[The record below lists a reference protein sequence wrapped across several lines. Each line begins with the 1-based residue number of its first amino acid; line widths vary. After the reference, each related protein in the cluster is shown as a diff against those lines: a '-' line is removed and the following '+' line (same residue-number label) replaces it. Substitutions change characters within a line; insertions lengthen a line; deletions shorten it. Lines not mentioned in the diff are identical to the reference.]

1 MAENPLRQLRQAGQ
15 SVWFDYIR
23 RWEMVSGHLKHL
35 IDEDGIS
42 GVTSNPSIFEK
53 AIAGSKDY
61 DEVVQ
66 KLASGG
72 REATQIFET
81 LAVEDIQMAADLF
94 LATYQAT
101 DARDG
106 YVSIEVSPTLAHDT
120 TRTIQ
125 EARRLYREVSRPNV
139 LVKVPGTPEGLP
151 AIQQLLGEGININ
164 ITLLFAI
171 ERYEQVANAYIA
183 ALERLAGEGKP
194 LERVASVASFF
205 VSRIDTLV
213 DQQLEARL
221 CEAKTDAERERISG
235 LFGKAAIANA
245 KLAYQRFKEI
255 FAGPRFQALAQK
267 GAREQ
272 RMLWAS
278 TSTKNPKYHDVLY
291 AEELIGPDTVD
302 TMPASTLDAF
312 RDHGKVRA
320 TIEEGLAESRQVM
333 AQLAQVGIDMAAV
346 TRKLEEQGVEA
357 FAKDYQKLL
366 NSIAEKRAQVLASP
380 RTDTSFHHPLAPSS
394 KRREIDDMAPLLSKE
409 GAGVVGTPSSAG
421 TEAGGLRAAVAATLD
436 RLEEQRFPQRLW
448 ERDPSLWKN
457 DPAHQDVI
465 RNALGW
471 LRVSHAML
479 GHLEALASFVR
490 AVKSA
495 GYTHAVVLG
504 MGGSSLCPDVCRAT
518 FGTAPG
524 FLQLHVLDS
533 TVPASVAQIEN
544 SVDLAHTL
552 FLISSKSGG
561 TVEPNSFFKYF
572 YERVRTLKGGRAGEN
587 FVAITDPG
595 TALEKLA
602 SEKKFRGVFPGV
614 PDIGGRYSA
623 LSNFGMVPAA
633 LAGVDVQTLLE
644 RAERMAHASG
654 ACVPV
659 KENPGMVLGATL
671 AEAARRGRDKITF
684 VISRG
689 IETFADWVEQLI
701 AESTGKEGKGL
712 VPVVGEAL
720 GEPGVYGKDR
730 IFVQLKLET
739 EADGSDEQALD
750 ALEGVGHPVVRISLQ
765 DKLDLGQEFFRWEV
779 ATATA
784 GALLGIDP
792 FDQPNVQESKDNTNR
807 LLQQFLSQGKF
818 GEEGPAIEGDG
829 IQLYCSPEIRASLE
843 GAPATPPGK
852 SPLLKGYLAAFLSQ
866 ARPGDYVALM
876 AYLEPSAEHAAA
888 LKSVRLWLRDFLRL
902 ATTLGYGPRFLHS
915 TGQLHKGGA
924 NNGLFI
930 QITADDAQDLPI
942 PGEPYSFSILKQ
954 AQALGDLRSLESKQ
968 RRVVRLHLG
977 KDVRAQ
983 LARLEKLVACD

>member
-1 MAENPLRQLRQAGQ
+1 MAENPLRQLNRAGQ

-35 IDEDGIS
+35 IDEDGLS

-53 AIAGSKDY
+53 AIAGSTDY
-61 DEVVQ
+61 DEAIR
-66 KLASGG
+66 KLASEG
-72 REATQIFET
+72 REAAQIFET

-94 LATYQAT
+94 LPTYNAT

-120 TRTIQ
+120 AGTIG
-125 EARRLYREVSRPNV
+125 EARRLFGAVNRPNV
-139 LVKVPGTPEGLP
+139 LVKVPGTVEGLP

-164 ITLLFAI
+164 ITLLFAL
-171 ERYEQVANAYIA
+171 ERYEQVAGAYIA
-183 ALERLAGEGKP
+183 ALEKLAHEDKP
-194 LERVASVASFF
+194 LKRVASVASFF

-213 DQQLEARL
+213 DQQLDARL
-221 CEAKTDAERERISG
+221 RAAKTDAERGRISA

-245 KLAYQRFKEI
+245 KLAYRRFKEI
-255 FAGPRFQALAQK
+255 VAGTRFQRLAQK
-267 GAREQ
+267 GARVQ

-278 TSTKNPKYHDVLY
+278 TSTKNPKYRDVLY
-291 AEELIGPDTVD
+291 AEELIGPDTID

-320 TIEEGLAESRQVM
+320 TIEVGVAASRQVM
-333 AQLAQVGIDMAAV
+333 AQLAEVGIDFAAV
-346 TRKLEEQGVEA
+346 TRTLEEQGVEA

-366 NSIAEKRAQVLASP
+366 DSIAEKRAQVRAS
-380 RTDTSFHHPLAPSS
+380 APKAS
-394 KRREIDDMAPLLSKE
+394 
-409 GAGVVGTPSSAG
+409 VVP
-421 TEAGGLRAAVAATLD
+421 EAGSLPEAVDATLD
-436 RLEEQRFPQRLW
+436 RLKEQKFPQRLW
-448 ERDPSLWKN
+448 DHDPSLWKN
-457 DPAHQDVI
+457 DPAHQAVI

-471 LRVSHAML
+471 LRISDVML
-479 GHLEALASFVR
+479 GHLEGVSRFVEE
-490 AVKSA
+490 VKSV
-495 GYTHAVVLG
+495 GFNHAVVLG

-533 TVPASVAQIEN
+533 TVPGSVAQIEK

-552 FLISSKSGG
+552 FLVSSKSGG

-572 YERVRTLKGGRAGEN
+572 YERVRALKSERTSEN

-595 TALEKLA
+595 TSLEKLA
-602 SEKKFRGVFPGV
+602 TEKKFRHVFPGV

-623 LSNFGMVPAA
+623 LSNFGIVPAA

-644 RAERMAHASG
+644 RGDRMVHACA
-654 ACVPV
+654 ACVPA
-659 KENPGMVLGATL
+659 KGNPGMILGATL
-671 AEAARRGRDKITF
+671 AEAAGRGRNKITF
-684 VISRG
+684 LSSRG

-712 VPVVGEAL
+712 LPVVGEAI

-730 IFVQLKLET
+730 LFVHLKLES
-739 EADGSDEQALD
+739 EADGSVEQALSV
-750 ALEGVGHPVVRISLQ
+750 LEAAGHPVIRISLH

-779 ATATA
+779 ATATV
-784 GALLGIDP
+784 GALLDIDP

-807 LLQQFLSQGKF
+807 LLQQFRSQGKF
-818 GEEGPAIEGDG
+818 DEEAPALKADG
-829 IQLYCSPEIRASLE
+829 IQLYCNPQIRASLE
-843 GAPATPPGK
+843 GVQAAQGRESD
-852 SPLLKGYLAAFLSQ
+852 SPEGFLAAFLNHH
-866 ARPGDYVALM
+866 REGDYVALL
-876 AYLEPSAEHAAA
+876 AYLEPTVESGA
-888 LKSVRLWLRDFLRL
+888 LLESIRTCLRDATRL
-902 ATTLGYGPRFLHS
+902 ATTLGYGPRYLHS

-968 RRVVRLHLG
+968 RRVIRLHLG
-977 KDVRAQ
+977 KDVPAQ
-983 LARLEKLVACD
+983 LARLEKLVESAVKLIGGAQTG

>member
-1 MAENPLRQLRQAGQ
+1 MAENPLRQLKQAGQ
-15 SVWFDYIR
+15 SVWFDYIQ

-35 IDEDGIS
+35 IDEDGLS

-61 DEVVQ
+61 DEVIQ
-66 KLASGG
+66 KLACEG
-72 REATQIFET
+72 REAAQIFET

-94 LATYQAT
+94 LPTYQAT

-120 TRTIQ
+120 TKTVQ
-125 EARRLYREVSRPNV
+125 EARRLFREVNRPNV
-139 LVKVPGTPEGLP
+139 LVKVPGTVEGLP

-171 ERYEQVANAYIA
+171 KRYEQVANAYTA
-183 ALERLAGEGKP
+183 ALEKLAGEGKE
-194 LERVASVASFF
+194 LKRVASVASFF

-213 DQQLEARL
+213 DQQLDARL
-221 CEAKTDAERERISG
+221 RQAKTDAERERISA
-235 LFGKAAIANA
+235 LLGKAAIANA

-255 FAGPRFQALAQK
+255 FAGSCFQTLAQK
-267 GAREQ
+267 GARVQ

-278 TSTKNPKYHDVLY
+278 TSTKNPKYRDILY

-320 TIEEGLAESRQVM
+320 TIEEGLAESRQVV
-333 AQLAQVGIDMAAV
+333 AQLAEVGIDMAAV
-346 TRKLEEQGVEA
+346 TRQLEEQGVEA

-366 NSIAEKRAQVLASP
+366 DSIAQKRAQVLASP
-380 RTDTSFHHPLAPSS
+380 PKA
-394 KRREIDDMAPLLSKE
+394 
-409 GAGVVGTPSSAG
+409 SAVP
-421 TEAGGLRAAVAATLD
+421 EAGGLPADVHATLE
-436 RLEEQRFPQRLW
+436 RLQQQRFPQRLW
-448 ERDPSLWKN
+448 QCDPSLWKN
-457 DPAHQDVI
+457 DPAHQGVI

-471 LRVSHAML
+471 LRVSRAML
-479 GHLEALASFVR
+479 GDLETLSSFVQG
-490 AVKSA
+490 VKAA
-495 GYTHAVVLG
+495 GFTDAVVLG

-533 TVPASVAQIEN
+533 TVPASVAQLEKSID
-544 SVDLAHTL
+544 VAKTL
-552 FLISSKSGG
+552 FLVASKSGD
-561 TVEPNSFFKYF
+561 TTETLAFYHYF
-572 YERVRTLKGGRAGEN
+572 YDRVQELKGDRACES
-587 FVAITDPG
+587 FVVVTDSG
-595 TALEKLA
+595 KMLEKLA
-602 SEKKFRGVFPGV
+602 CKDNVRRIFLGE

-644 RAERMAHASG
+644 RAERMVHACG
-654 ACVPV
+654 ACVPA
-659 KENPGMVLGATL
+659 KENPGIVLGATL
-671 AEAARRGRDKITF
+671 AEAAHRGRDKITF
-684 VISRG
+684 AISRG

-712 VPVVGEAL
+712 LPVAGEPL

-730 IFVQLKLET
+730 IFVHVKLE
-739 EADGSDEQALD
+739 SDAEGNFESALK
-750 ALEGVGHPVVRISLQ
+750 ALETAGHPVIRISLH

-792 FDQPNVQESKDNTNR
+792 FDQPNVRESKENTEQ
-807 LLQQFLSQGKF
+807 LLEEFHAQGKF
-818 GEEGPAIEGDG
+818 SEPEPLLESDG
-829 IQLYCSPEIRASLE
+829 LKFYADAATRARLASL
-843 GAPATPPGK
+843 GAAGK
-852 SPLLKGYLAAFLSQ
+852 SPEAVLAAFLNQ
-866 ARPGDYVALM
+866 AQPGDYVALM
-876 AYLEPSAEHAAA
+876 AYLEPSPGHTAG
-888 LKSVRLWLRDFLRL
+888 LQSLRGRLRDSLCL

-930 QITADDAQDLPI
+930 QVTAEDAQDLPI
-942 PGEPYSFSILKQ
+942 PGEPYSFSVLKQ
-954 AQALGDLRSLESKQ
+954 AQALGDLQSLRSHG
-968 RRVVRLHLG
+968 RRVMRVHFER
-977 KDVRAQ
+977 DVDAG
-983 LARLEKLVACD
+983 LEMLLNGVHAMLRKVGSDRTLRKP

>member
-1 MAENPLRQLRQAGQ
+1 MAENPLRQLNGAGQ

-23 RWEMVSGHLKHL
+23 RWEMVSGHLKRL
-35 IDEDGIS
+35 IAEDGLS

-61 DEVVQ
+61 DEVIR
-66 KLASGG
+66 KLASEG
-72 REATQIFET
+72 REAEQIFET

-94 LATYQAT
+94 LPTYNAT

-120 TRTIQ
+120 AGTIG
-125 EARRLYREVSRPNV
+125 EARRLYGAVNRPNV
-139 LVKVPGTPEGLP
+139 LVKVPGTVEGLP
-151 AIQQLLGEGININ
+151 AIQQLLGEGVNIN
-164 ITLLFAI
+164 ITLLFAL
-171 ERYEQVANAYIA
+171 ERYEQVAEAYIA
-183 ALERLAGEGKP
+183 ALEKLAREGKP
-194 LERVASVASFF
+194 LKRVASVASFF

-213 DQQLEARL
+213 DQQLDAKLR
-221 CEAKTDAERERISG
+221 EAKTEAERERISA

-255 FAGPRFQALAQK
+255 FAGPRFQPLAQK
-267 GAREQ
+267 GARVQ

-278 TSTKNPKYHDVLY
+278 TSTKNPKYRDILY

-333 AQLAQVGIDMAAV
+333 AQLAEVGIDLAAV

-366 NSIAEKRAQVLASP
+366 NSIAEKRAQVLAS
-380 RTDTSFHHPLAPSS
+380 APKAS
-394 KRREIDDMAPLLSKE
+394 
-409 GAGVVGTPSSAG
+409 VVP
-421 TEAGGLRAAVAATLD
+421 EAGSLQEAVDATLD
-436 RLEEQRFPQRLW
+436 RLEEQKFPQRLW
-448 ERDPSLWKN
+448 DRNPSLWKN
-457 DPAHQDVI
+457 DPAHQGVI

-479 GHLEALASFVR
+479 GHLEGVSRFVEE
-490 AVKSA
+490 VKSV
-495 GYTHAVVLG
+495 GFTHAVVLG

-533 TVPASVAQIEN
+533 TVPGSVAQIEK

-552 FLISSKSGG
+552 FLVSSKSGG

-572 YERVRTLKGGRAGEN
+572 CERVRALKGERAGEN

-595 TALEKLA
+595 TSLEKLA
-602 SEKKFRGVFPGV
+602 DERKFRRVFPGV

-623 LSNFGMVPAA
+623 LSNFGIVPAA

-644 RAERMAHASG
+644 RAERMVHACG
-654 ACVPV
+654 ACVPA
-659 KENPGMVLGATL
+659 KENPGMVLGTTL
-671 AEAARRGRDKITF
+671 AEAARCGRDKITF
-684 VISRG
+684 LISRG

-712 VPVVGEAL
+712 LPVVGETL

-730 IFVQLKLET
+730 IFVHLKLES
-739 EADGSDEQALD
+739 EADGSVAQALS
-750 ALEGVGHPVVRISLQ
+750 ALEAAGHPVIRISLH

-784 GALLGIDP
+784 GALLDIDP

-807 LLQQFLSQGKF
+807 LLQQFRSQGKF
-818 GEEGPAIEGDG
+818 GEEAPLLEADG
-829 IQLYCSPEIRASLE
+829 IELYCNSQPRVSLE
-843 GAPATPPGK
+843 GAQAAQGRESD
-852 SPLLKGYLAAFLSQ
+852 SPEGFLAAFLNHH
-866 ARPGDYVALM
+866 REGDYVALL
-876 AYLEPSAEHAAA
+876 AYLEPTAESGAP
-888 LKSVRLWLRDFLRL
+888 LESIRTRVRDATHL
-902 ATTLGYGPRFLHS
+902 ATTLGYGPRYLHS
-915 TGQLHKGGA
+915 TGQFHKGGA

-930 QITADDAQDLPI
+930 QFTANDAQDLPI

-968 RRVVRLHLG
+968 RRVIRLHLG
-977 KDVRAQ
+977 KDVPAQ
-983 LARLEKLVACD
+983 WARLEKLVESAVKLIDRASI

>member
-1 MAENPLRQLRQAGQ
+1 MAENPLRQLNRAGQ

-35 IDEDGIS
+35 IDEDGLS

-61 DEVVQ
+61 DEVIQ
-66 KLASGG
+66 KLAYER
-72 REATQIFET
+72 REAAQIFET

-94 LATYQAT
+94 LPTYQAT

-120 TRTIQ
+120 AGTIQ
-125 EARRLYREVSRPNV
+125 EARRLYRAVNRPNV
-139 LVKVPGTPEGLP
+139 LVKVPGTAEGLP

-171 ERYEQVANAYIA
+171 DRYAQVANAYIA
-183 ALERLAGEGKP
+183 ALEKLAGEGNP
-194 LERVASVASFF
+194 LKRVASVASFF

-213 DQQLEARL
+213 DQQLDALLR
-221 CEAKTDAERERISG
+221 EAKTDAERQRISG
-235 LFGKAAIANA
+235 LFGKAAVANA

-255 FAGPRFQALAQK
+255 FAGPRFQMLVQK
-267 GAREQ
+267 GARVQ

-278 TSTKNPKYHDVLY
+278 TSTKNPKYRDILY

-312 RDHGKVRA
+312 RDHGRVRA
-320 TIEEGLAESRQVM
+320 TIEEGLTESRQVM
-333 AQLAQVGIDMAAV
+333 AQLAEVGIDFAAI
-346 TRKLEEQGVEA
+346 TRTLEEQGVEA

-366 NSIAEKRAQVLASP
+366 HSIAEKRAKVVV
-380 RTDTSFHHPLAPSS
+380 SFPKTIAVP
-394 KRREIDDMAPLLSKE
+394 
-409 GAGVVGTPSSAG
+409 
-421 TEAGGLRAAVAATLD
+421 EACGLPAAVDATLE
-436 RLEEQRFPQRLW
+436 RLQEQRFPQRLW
-448 ERDPSLWKN
+448 DRDPSLWKN
-457 DPAHQDVI
+457 DPAHQEI
-465 RNALGW
+465 IHNALGW

-479 GHLEALASFVR
+479 GHLEALASFVQG
-490 AVKSA
+490 VKSA

-533 TVPASVAQIEN
+533 TVPASVAKVEK
-544 SVDLAHTL
+544 SLELAHTL
-552 FLISSKSGG
+552 FLVSSKSGG
-561 TVEPNSFFKYF
+561 TLEPNSFFKYF
-572 YERVRTLKGGRAGEN
+572 YERVRALKAERAGEN

-595 TALEKLA
+595 TSLDKL
-602 SEKKFRGVFPGV
+602 SNEKKFRWFFPGL

-644 RAERMAHASG
+644 RAERMVHASG
-654 ACVPV
+654 ACVPA

-684 VISRG
+684 VISQG

-712 VPVVGEAL
+712 LPVAGEDL
-720 GEPGVYGKDR
+720 GAPEVYGQDR
-730 IFVQLKLET
+730 IFVHVKLES
-739 EADGSDEQALD
+739 EAEDSVDQALHD
-750 ALEGVGHPVVRISLQ
+750 LETAGHPVIRISLH

-792 FDQPNVQESKDNTNR
+792 FDQPNVQESKGNTGK
-807 LLQQFLSQGKF
+807 LLEGFRVQGNFSEPEPLLESNGLKF
-818 GEEGPAIEGDG
+818 YGDG
-829 IQLYCSPEIRASLE
+829 ATRAHLANLGS
-843 GAPATPPGK
+843 AGK
-852 SPLLKGYLAAFLSQ
+852 SPKGVLAAFLGQ

-876 AYLEPSAEHAAA
+876 AYLEPSPAHTAA
-888 LKSVRLWLRDFLRL
+888 LQSLRVRLRDSLCL

-930 QITADDAQDLPI
+930 QITADDTQDLPI
-942 PGEPYSFSILKQ
+942 PGEPYSFSTLKQ

-968 RRVVRLHLG
+968 RRVIRLHLTS
-977 KDVRAQ
+977 DVLSQ
-983 LARLEKLVACD
+983 LAELEKLVESGVKRWLTPRR

>member
-1 MAENPLRQLRQAGQ
+1 MAENPLRQLNRAGQ

-35 IDEDGIS
+35 IDEDGLS

-53 AIAGSKDY
+53 AIAGSTDY
-61 DEVVQ
+61 DGAIR
-66 KLASGG
+66 KLASEG
-72 REATQIFET
+72 REAAQIFET

-94 LATYQAT
+94 LPTYHAT

-120 TRTIQ
+120 PGTIG
-125 EARRLYREVSRPNV
+125 EARRLYGAVNRPNV
-139 LVKVPGTPEGLP
+139 LVKVPGTVEGLP

-171 ERYEQVANAYIA
+171 VRYEQVADAYIA
-183 ALERLAGEGKP
+183 ALEKLAREGKP
-194 LERVASVASFF
+194 LKRVASVASFF

-213 DQQLEARL
+213 DQQLDAKL
-221 CEAKTDAERERISG
+221 GEAKTDAEREKISG

-255 FAGPRFQALAQK
+255 FAGPRFQGLAQK
-267 GAREQ
+267 GARVQ

-278 TSTKNPKYHDVLY
+278 TSTKNPKYRDVLY
-291 AEELIGPDTVD
+291 AEELIGPNTID

-312 RDHGKVRA
+312 RDHGQVGA

-333 AQLAQVGIDMAAV
+333 AQLAEVGIDFAAV
-346 TRKLEEQGVEA
+346 TQKLEEQGVEA

-366 NSIAEKRAQVLASP
+366 NSIAEKRAQVVEGGAVREP
-380 RTDTSFHHPLAPSS
+380 PLQPKAVSL
-394 KRREIDDMAPLLSKE
+394 R
-409 GAGVVGTPSSAG
+409 SA
-421 TEAGGLRAAVAATLD
+421 VDATLD
-436 RLEEQRFPQRLW
+436 RLEEQKFPQRLW
-448 ERDPSLWKN
+448 DRDPSLWKN
-457 DPAHQDVI
+457 DPAHQAVI

-471 LRVSHAML
+471 LRVSDVMV
-479 GHLEALASFVR
+479 GHLEGVSRFVEE
-490 AVKSA
+490 VKSV
-495 GYTHAVVLG
+495 GFTHAVVLG

-533 TVPASVAQIEN
+533 TVPGSVAQIEK

-552 FLISSKSGG
+552 FLVSSKSGG

-572 YERVRTLKGGRAGEN
+572 YERVRALKRERAGEN

-595 TALEKLA
+595 TSLEKLA
-602 SEKKFRGVFPGV
+602 AEKKLRRVFSGV

-623 LSNFGMVPAA
+623 LSNFGIVPAA

-644 RAERMAHASG
+644 RAERMAHASA
-654 ACVPV
+654 ACVPA

-684 VISRG
+684 LSSRQ

-701 AESTGKEGKGL
+701 AESTGKEDKGL
-712 VPVVGEAL
+712 LPVVGEAL

-730 IFVQLKLET
+730 IFVHLKLES
-739 EADGSDEQALD
+739 EAAGGVEQALN
-750 ALEGVGHPVVRISLQ
+750 ALEAAGHPVIRISLH
-765 DKLDLGQEFFRWEV
+765 DTLDLGQEFFRWEV
-779 ATATA
+779 ATATV
-784 GALLGIDP
+784 GALLNIDP

-807 LLQQFLSQGKF
+807 LLQQFRLQGKF
-818 GEEGPAIEGDG
+818 GKEAPALEADG
-829 IQLYCSPEIRASLE
+829 IQLYCNPQTRASLE
-843 GAPATPPGK
+843 GAQAAQGRESD
-852 SPLLKGYLAAFLSQ
+852 SPEGFLAAFLNHY
-866 ARPGDYVALM
+866 REGDYVALL
-876 AYLEPSAEHAAA
+876 AYLEPTAESGAP
-888 LKSVRLWLRDFLRL
+888 LESIRTRLRDATHL
-902 ATTLGYGPRFLHS
+902 ATTLGYGPRYLHS

-968 RRVVRLHLG
+968 RRVIRLHLG
-977 KDVRAQ
+977 KDVPAQ
-983 LARLEKLVACD
+983 LARLEKLVESAIKLIDRAKIQ

>member
-1 MAENPLRQLRQAGQ
+1 MAENPLRQLNRAGQ

-23 RWEMVSGHLKHL
+23 RWELVSGHLKHL
-35 IDEDGIS
+35 IDEDGLS

-53 AIAGSKDY
+53 AIAGSTDY
-61 DEVVQ
+61 DGAIR
-66 KLASGG
+66 KLASEG
-72 REATQIFET
+72 REAAQIFES

-94 LATYQAT
+94 LPTYNAT

-106 YVSIEVSPTLAHDT
+106 YVSIEVSPTLARDT
-120 TRTIQ
+120 AGTIG
-125 EARRLYREVSRPNV
+125 EARRLHGEVNRPNV
-139 LVKVPGTPEGLP
+139 LVKVPGTVEGLP
-151 AIQQLLGEGININ
+151 AIEQLLGEGININ
-164 ITLLFAI
+164 ITLLFGIA
-171 ERYEQVANAYIA
+171 RYEQVAQAYIM
-183 ALERLAGEGKP
+183 ALENLAREGKP
-194 LERVASVASFF
+194 LKRVASVASFF

-213 DQQLEARL
+213 DQQLDARL
-221 CEAKTDAERERISG
+221 HEAKTDAEREKISG

-255 FAGPRFQALAQK
+255 FAGPRFQGLAQK
-267 GAREQ
+267 GARVQ

-278 TSTKNPKYHDVLY
+278 TSTKNPKYRDVLY

-312 RDHGKVRA
+312 RDHGQVRA

-333 AQLAQVGIDMAAV
+333 AQLAEVGIDFAAV
-346 TRKLEEQGVEA
+346 TQKLEEQGVEA
-357 FAKDYQKLL
+357 FANDYQKLL
-366 NSIAEKRAQVLASP
+366 NSIAGKRAQVLAS
-380 RTDTSFHHPLAPSS
+380 AS
-394 KRREIDDMAPLLSKE
+394 K
-409 GAGVVGTPSSAG
+409 VSAVR
-421 TEAGGLRAAVAATLD
+421 EAGSLRSTVDATLD
-436 RLEEQRFPQRLW
+436 RLEEQKFPQRLW
-448 ERDPSLWKN
+448 DRDPSLWKN
-457 DPAHQDVI
+457 DPAHQAVI

-471 LRVSHAML
+471 LRVTDVML
-479 GHLEALASFVR
+479 GHLEGVSRFVEEAR
-490 AVKSA
+490 SA
-495 GYTHAVVLG
+495 GFTHAVVLG

-533 TVPASVAQIEN
+533 TVPGSVAQIEK

-552 FLISSKSGG
+552 FLVSSKSGG

-572 YERVRTLKGGRAGEN
+572 YERVRALKDERAGEN

-595 TALEKLA
+595 TSLEKLA
-602 SEKKFRGVFPGV
+602 SEKKFRHVFPGV

-623 LSNFGMVPAA
+623 LSNFGIVPAA

-644 RAERMAHASG
+644 RAERMVHASA
-654 ACVPV
+654 ACVPA
-659 KENPGMVLGATL
+659 KENPGMILGATL

-684 VISRG
+684 LSSRQ

-712 VPVVGEAL
+712 LPVVGEAL

-730 IFVQLKLET
+730 IFVHLKLES
-739 EADGSDEQALD
+739 EAAGGVEQALK
-750 ALEGVGHPVVRISLQ
+750 ALVAAGHPVIRIGLH

-784 GALLGIDP
+784 GALLDIDP

-807 LLQQFLSQGKF
+807 LLQQFQSQGKF
-818 GEEGPAIEGDG
+818 DEEAPALEADG
-829 IQLYCSPEIRASLE
+829 IQLYCNPQTRASLE
-843 GAPATPPGK
+843 KAQAAQGRESD
-852 SPLLKGYLAAFLSQ
+852 SPEGFLAAFLNH
-866 ARPGDYVALM
+866 RREGDYVALL
-876 AYLEPSAEHAAA
+876 AYLEPTAESGAS
-888 LKSVRLWLRDFLRL
+888 LESIRTRLRDATHL
-902 ATTLGYGPRFLHS
+902 ATTLGYGPRYLHS

-942 PGEPYSFSILKQ
+942 PGEPYSFSVLKQ

-968 RRVVRLHLG
+968 RRVIRLHLG
-977 KDVRAQ
+977 KDVPAQ
-983 LARLEKLVACD
+983 LARLEKLVESAVKLIDRAQT

>member
-1 MAENPLRQLRQAGQ
+1 MAENPLRQLNRAGQ

-23 RWEMVSGHLKHL
+23 RWEMVSGHLKRL
-35 IDEDGIS
+35 IAEDGLS
-42 GVTSNPSIFEK
+42 GITSNPSIFEK

-61 DEVVQ
+61 DEVIQ
-66 KLASGG
+66 ELASDG
-72 REATQIFET
+72 REAAQIFET

-94 LATYQAT
+94 LPTYSAT

-120 TRTIQ
+120 AGTIG
-125 EARRLYREVSRPNV
+125 EARRLYGAVNRPNV
-139 LVKVPGTPEGLP
+139 LVKVPGTVEGLP

-171 ERYEQVANAYIA
+171 ARYEQVADAYIA
-183 ALERLAGEGKP
+183 ALKKLAREGKP
-194 LERVASVASFF
+194 LKHVASVASFF

-213 DQQLEARL
+213 DQQLDARL
-221 CEAKTDAERERISG
+221 REAKTDAERERISA

-255 FAGPRFQALAQK
+255 FAGPRFQGLAQK
-267 GAREQ
+267 GARVQ

-278 TSTKNPKYHDVLY
+278 TSTKNPKYRDVLY

-302 TMPASTLDAF
+302 TMPAPTLDAF

-333 AQLAQVGIDMAAV
+333 AQLAEVGIDFAAV

-366 NSIAEKRAQVLASP
+366 NSIAEKRAQVLEVGAVREP
-380 RTDTSFHHPLAPSS
+380 PLQP
-394 KRREIDDMAPLLSKE
+394 K
-409 GAGVVGTPSSAG
+409 AGSLRSA
-421 TEAGGLRAAVAATLD
+421 VDATLD
-436 RLEEQRFPQRLW
+436 RLEEQKFPQRLW
-448 ERDPSLWKN
+448 DRDPSLWKN
-457 DPAHQDVI
+457 DPAHHAVI

-471 LRVSHAML
+471 LRVSDVML
-479 GHLEALASFVR
+479 GHLEGLLSFVQEVR
-490 AVKSA
+490 SA
-495 GYTHAVVLG
+495 GFTQAVVLG

-533 TVPASVAQIEN
+533 TVPASVAQIEK

-552 FLISSKSGG
+552 FLVSSKSGG

-572 YERVRTLKGGRAGEN
+572 YERVRALKGERAGEN

-595 TALEKLA
+595 TSLEKLA
-602 SEKKFRGVFPGV
+602 SEKKFRRVFPGV

-623 LSNFGMVPAA
+623 LSNFGIVPAA

-644 RAERMAHASG
+644 RAERMVHASG
-654 ACVPV
+654 ACVPAQ
-659 KENPGMVLGATL
+659 ENPGMVLGATL

-684 VISRG
+684 LISRE

-701 AESTGKEGKGL
+701 AESTGKEDKGL
-712 VPVVGEAL
+712 LPVVGEAL

-730 IFVQLKLET
+730 AFVHLKLES
-739 EADGSDEQALD
+739 EATGRLEQALN
-750 ALEGVGHPVVRISLQ
+750 ALAAAGHPVIRISLR
-765 DKLDLGQEFFRWEV
+765 DTLDLGQEFFRWEV

-784 GALLGIDP
+784 GALLDIDP

-807 LLQQFLSQGKF
+807 LLQQFRSQGKF
-818 GEEGPAIEGDG
+818 IEEAPALEADG
-829 IQLYCSPEIRASLE
+829 IQLYCNPQTHASLE
-843 GAPATPPGK
+843 GAQAAQSRGSD
-852 SPLLKGYLAAFLSQ
+852 SPEGFLAAFLNNH
-866 ARPGDYVALM
+866 REGDYVALL
-876 AYLEPSAEHAAA
+876 AYLEPTAESGAP
-888 LKSVRLWLRDFLRL
+888 LDSIRTCLRDATHL
-902 ATTLGYGPRFLHS
+902 ATTLGYGPRYLHS

-968 RRVVRLHLG
+968 RRVIRLHLG
-977 KDVRAQ
+977 KDVPAQ
-983 LARLEKLVACD
+983 WVRLEKLVESAVKLIDRARIQ

>member
-1 MAENPLRQLRQAGQ
+1 MAENPLRQLNRAGQ

-35 IDEDGIS
+35 IDEDGLS

-61 DEVVQ
+61 DEVIQ
-66 KLASGG
+66 KLASEG
-72 REATQIFET
+72 REAAEIFET

-94 LATYQAT
+94 LPTYQAT
-101 DARDG
+101 EARDG
-106 YVSIEVSPTLAHDT
+106 YVSIEVSPVLAHDT
-120 TRTIQ
+120 ASTIR
-125 EARRLYREVSRPNV
+125 EARRLYGAVNRPNV
-139 LVKVPGTPEGLP
+139 LVKVPGTVEGLP

-171 ERYEQVANAYIA
+171 DRYEQVANAYIA

-205 VSRIDTLV
+205 VSRIDTLI
-213 DQQLEARL
+213 DAQLEARL
-221 CEAKTDAERERISG
+221 PQAKTDAERERISA

-255 FAGPRFQALAQK
+255 FAGPRFQSLGQK
-267 GAREQ
+267 GARVQ

-278 TSTKNPKYHDVLY
+278 TSTKNPKYRDVLY

-302 TMPASTLDAF
+302 TMPAPTLEAF
-312 RDHGKVRA
+312 RDHGKVRV
-320 TIEEGLAESRQVM
+320 TIEEDLAASRQVM
-333 AQLAQVGIDMAAV
+333 AQLAEVGIDFAAA

-357 FAKDYQKLL
+357 FARDYQKLL
-366 NSIAEKRAQVLASP
+366 DSIAEKRAQVLVS
-380 RTDTSFHHPLAPSS
+380 AP
-394 KRREIDDMAPLLSKE
+394 K
-409 GAGVVGTPSSAG
+409 SSAVP
-421 TEAGGLRAAVAATLD
+421 EAGSLRSAVDATLA
-436 RLEEQRFPQRLW
+436 RLEEQKFPQRLW

-457 DPAHQDVI
+457 DPGHQAVI

-479 GHLEALASFVR
+479 GHFDAIASFVQEVR
-490 AVKSA
+490 AA
-495 GYTHAVVLG
+495 GFTQAVVLG

-533 TVPASVAQIEN
+533 TVPASVAGIAE

-552 FLISSKSGG
+552 FIVSSKSGG

-572 YERVRTLKGGRAGEN
+572 YERVRALKGERAGEN

-602 SEKKFRGVFPGV
+602 SEKKFRRVFPGV

-644 RAERMAHASG
+644 RAERMVHASG
-654 ACVPV
+654 ACVPA

-671 AEAARRGRDKITF
+671 AEAARGGRDKITF

-689 IETFADWVEQLI
+689 IESFADWVEQLI

-712 VPVVGEAL
+712 LPVAGEPL
-720 GEPGVYGKDR
+720 GDPGVYGNDR
-730 IFVQLKLET
+730 IFVHLELET
-739 EADGSDEQALD
+739 EAEGSVEQALG
-750 ALEGVGHPVVRISLQ
+750 ALEAAGHPVIRISLR
-765 DKLDLGQEFFRWEV
+765 DKFDLGQEFFRWEV

-818 GEEGPAIEGDG
+818 GEEGPALEAEGL
-829 IQLYCSPEIRASLE
+829 QFYCSPEIRASLGMAQ
-843 GAPATPPGK
+843 GAPGGK
-852 SPLLKGYLAAFLSQ
+852 WPLPEGFLAAFLSQ

-876 AYLEPSAEHAAA
+876 AYLEPSAEHTAA
-888 LKSVRLWLRDFLRL
+888 LQSVRARLRDSLRL

-915 TGQLHKGGA
+915 TGQLHKGGP
-924 NNGLFI
+924 NKGLFI

-977 KDVRAQ
+977 KDVPAQ
-983 LARLEKLVACD
+983 LARLEELVASK